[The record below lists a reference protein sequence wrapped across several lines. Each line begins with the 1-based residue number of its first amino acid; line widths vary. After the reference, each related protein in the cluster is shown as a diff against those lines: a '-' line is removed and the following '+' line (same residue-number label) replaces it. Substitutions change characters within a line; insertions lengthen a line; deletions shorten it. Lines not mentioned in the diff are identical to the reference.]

1 MTDLEKYKNLLIE
14 TKVQYI
20 ENDFDKG
27 KIIIIPSDIY
37 EDDKNIKYINY
48 GSVGL
53 DIRLIF
59 DNNGK
64 IIKLGAW
71 L

>member
-1 MTDLEKYKNLLIE
+1 MTDLEKYRKLLIE

-20 ENDFDKG
+20 ENDFGEG

-37 EDDKNIKYINY
+37 DDNKNIKYINH

-53 DIRLIF
+53 DIKLLF
-59 DNNGK
+59 DDNGK

-71 L
+71 F

>member
-1 MTDLEKYKNLLIE
+1 MTDLEKYRKLLIE

-20 ENDFDKG
+20 ENDFDEG

-53 DIRLIF
+53 DTKLIF

>member
-53 DIRLIF
+53 DIKLLF
-59 DNNGK
+59 DDNEK